1 MSRGLVCRE
10 IQQEQ
15 RDGSNLSRGMV
26 CKFPVVLQPR
36 HGQPKGFCDG
46 YCAHAC
52 GETEEWSFSPYC
64 EELHCC
70 IPSPKK
76 GK

>member
-1 MSRGLVCRE
+1 MAG
-10 IQQEQ
+10 Q
-15 RDGSNLSRGMV
+15 
-26 CKFPVVLQPR
+26 
-36 HGQPKGFCDG
+36 GQPKGICDG

-52 GETEEWSFSPYC
+52 AETEEWSFSPYC

>member
-1 MSRGLVCRE
+1 MRVLCLAFAVLLL
-10 IQQEQ
+10 
-15 RDGSNLSRGMV
+15 LSLATPG
-26 CKFPVVLQPR
+26 Q
-36 HGQPKGFCDG
+36 GQPKGFCDG

-70 IPSPKK
+70 IPSPSPKK

>member
-1 MSRGLVCRE
+1 MR
-10 IQQEQ
+10 
-15 RDGSNLSRGMV
+15 
-26 CKFPVVLQPR
+26 VLCVLFAVLLLFSLASPG

-46 YCAHAC
+46 YCSHAC